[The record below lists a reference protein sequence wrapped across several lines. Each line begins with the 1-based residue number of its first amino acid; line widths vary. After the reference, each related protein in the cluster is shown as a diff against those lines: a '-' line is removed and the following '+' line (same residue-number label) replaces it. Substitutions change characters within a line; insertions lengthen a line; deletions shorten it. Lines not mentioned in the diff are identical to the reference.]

1 MLEKFEN
8 GIWEE
13 ESGQLVW
20 MLIGYSLKP
29 GGRFNQKIDVIRLE
43 SGSYRV
49 SKHVDAYGGFI
60 EKTLFAE
67 FTVERPPEYVFPEPP
82 SRPQYFAHTSLA
94 ILNYPGQPHLIIH
107 NQDTRDLYVNRS
119 YVIEVLEDDQW
130 TRFHTYYSQE
140 IEVIKWGESFSQKIS
155 APDLPAG
162 EYRVLFQIGMEGST
176 EVETGK
182 CRFRVK
188 MVKRPH

>member
-1 MLEKFEN
+1 MIAY
-8 GIWEE
+8 G
-13 ESGQLVW
+13 
-20 MLIGYSLKP
+20 LKP
-29 GGRFNQKIDVIRLE
+29 SSIHPQNIIVESLD

-49 SKHVDAYGGFI
+49 KKQIDIQGISENQQFYAR
-60 EKTLFAE
+60 
-67 FTVERPPEYVFPEPP
+67 FTIDRPPEYIFPEL
-82 SRPQYFAHTSLA
+82 SLQSHYFAHTSLA
-94 ILNYPGQPHLIIH
+94 ILNYPGQPNLIVH
-107 NQDTRDLYVNRS
+107 NRGSRDLYVKRS

-140 IEVIKWGESFSQKIS
+140 ISVIKWGESFSQKIS

-162 EYRVLFQIGMEGST
+162 EYRVFFQIGMEGST

-182 CRFRVK
+182 CRFRIK